1 MPVEVD
7 DPDIPDGGGV
17 PPVPIPETSPSLAVP
32 VPVPVTSP
40 VPVPDALAHALAET
54 SHGER
59 GGTTGMVVLGLP

>member
-1 MPVEVD
+1 
-7 DPDIPDGGGV
+7 
-17 PPVPIPETSPSLAVP
+17 VPIPETSPSLAVP